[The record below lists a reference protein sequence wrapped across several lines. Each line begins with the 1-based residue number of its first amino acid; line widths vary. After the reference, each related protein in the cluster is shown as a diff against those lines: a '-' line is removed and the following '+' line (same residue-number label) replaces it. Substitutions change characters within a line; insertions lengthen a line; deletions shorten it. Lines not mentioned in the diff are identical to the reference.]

1 MPSPLRRGTAAAL
14 AEAAATLPRST
25 TGFTPT
31 VSRGGNTQSMG
42 RTSGNSR
49 ARNNGAPNRPA
60 PAQRHAASP
69 SGASAKNAR
78 ARRSPA
84 ETVQLAA
91 RIKAERPTITEA
103 ELATELGISPSRWR
117 TVRREAAQ
125 TPDRE
130 LAA

>member
-1 MPSPLRRGTAAAL
+1 
-14 AEAAATLPRST
+14 
-25 TGFTPT
+25 
-31 VSRGGNTQSMG
+31 MG
-42 RTSGNSR
+42 RPSGNSR

-60 PAQRHAASP
+60 PAQRHAASS
-69 SGASAKNAR
+69 SGSAAKNAR

-84 ETVQLAA
+84 ETVEVAA

-103 ELATELGISPSRWR
+103 ELAAELGISPSRWR

-125 TPDRE
+125 TLDRE